1 MKITGSLH
9 NTRPTDDPILMRGR
23 LAFLALFAGL
33 AIAVTGCTGLGTHHA
48 RAGGR
53 EHGVRVAAVR
63 RPAQAAHPAAVPSA
77 PAAPVTAPPAPA
89 GYRGPHFST
98 PEAAM
103 NYLATAYNTHHW
115 ARLHAITTPIAF
127 AQLMQM
133 RSEAINLRLTRCV
146 PRAGRGD
153 YLCYFTHDYP
163 ATGKPG
169 GHAEMIVAPALDP
182 GWYVYAPPQ
191 CG

>member
-1 MKITGSLH
+1 
-9 NTRPTDDPILMRGR
+9 
-23 LAFLALFAGL
+23 
-33 AIAVTGCTGLGTHHA
+33 
-48 RAGGR
+48 
-53 EHGVRVAAVR
+53 
-63 RPAQAAHPAAVPSA
+63 
-77 PAAPVTAPPAPA
+77 
-89 GYRGPHFST
+89 
-98 PEAAM
+98 M
-103 NYLATAYNTHHW
+103 NYLAAAYNTHHW

-133 RSEAINLRLTRCV
+133 RSEAINLQLTSCV

-153 YLCYFTHDYP
+153 YLCNFTHDYP

-169 GHAEMIVAPALDP
+169 GQAVMIVAPAVDP